1 MARSRKCTSSNQ
13 DGKTKT
19 QKLGRGGKKK
29 RKAPNLGIQ
38 RNQVTKKLVSHDH
51 ENMWENPIGKK
62 QKTEWQMM
70 FLHSLDPIQVSGKM
84 IRDHKEKLQLK
95 CRMT

>member
-19 QKLGRGGKKK
+19 QKLGRGEKK
-29 RKAPNLGIQ
+29 RKTPNLGIQ
-38 RNQVTKKLVSHDH
+38 RNQGTKKLVSRDH

-62 QKTEWQMM
+62 QKTENDV
-70 FLHSLDPIQVSGKM
+70 LA
-84 IRDHKEKLQLK
+84 
-95 CRMT
+95 